1 MRMKI
6 IVLGLGN
13 DLLSDDGIGILA
25 AQRLGQ
31 VLEGQADV
39 SFSSL
44 SGLALMEV
52 LAGYDK
58 AILIDAVQTGN
69 ARPGSVHELTP
80 DDLGRVIAP
89 SPHYA
94 GIPEMLT
101 LAGRLDLEFP
111 QDIRIYAVE
120 VRDAYTVGGPVS
132 PPVHAALDVLTERV
146 CHRVAQWQGE
156 TQHA

>member
-1 MRMKI
+1 MKI

-13 DLLSDDGIGILA
+13 DLLSDDRIGILA
-25 AQRLGQ
+25 AEQ
-31 VLEGQADV
+31 LEPMLDGQADV
-39 SFSSL
+39 TVSSL

-69 ARPGSVHELTP
+69 ASPGSVHEFTP

-94 GIPEMLT
+94 GIPEMLA
-101 LAGRLDLEFP
+101 LAGRLELEFP

-120 VRDAYTVGGPVS
+120 VHDAYTVGGPVS
-132 PPVHAALDVLTERV
+132 PPVHAALDVLTERI
-146 CHRVAQWQGE
+146 CRRVSQWQGE
-156 TQHA
+156 VQHA